1 MFEGGA
7 LVLLPFPYSDASTL
21 KRRPV
26 LALTKPDQYGDFIGM
41 AVTSRD
47 HHADSILIEQSALID
62 GSLPKASWIR
72 IDRVVTLNVS
82 LVTKIFAITGVFART
97 GIEIHQRA
105 VNGLCDTLRQY
116 ISSSRQV

>member
-7 LVLLPFPYSDASTL
+7 LVLIPFPYSDASTL

-47 HHADSILIEQSALID
+47 HHADSILVEQSALID
-62 GSLPKASWIR
+62 GALPKASWIR

-82 LVTKIFAITGVFART
+82 LVTKVFART

-105 VNGLCDTLRQY
+105 VNGLCDTLRQSI
-116 ISSSRQV
+116 ISSRKI